1 MEIYLEQIIDWIFT
15 LSPASIYVIFGLIAY
30 FENVFPPVPGDVL
43 VVFGGYLAAE
53 QVVSFMGVLSV
64 TTFASVVGF
73 MNMYA
78 IGRYFGDKIERQ
90 RSKFWLMKFVD
101 VRHFDRGKRWMHRW
115 GQKVILANRFL
126 AGTRSVISVTAGLTN
141 VKAAPTIL
149 SSAISSLLW
158 NSILIWLGFIVNEN
172 WQIIG
177 EYLNIY
183 GWLILLLLVIGV
195 LIRYFYKSNK
205 KKKISGRE
213 D

>member
-1 MEIYLEQIIDWIFT
+1 MEIYLEQIIDWIVT
-15 LSPASIYVIFGLIAY
+15 LTPLSIYAMFGLVAY
-30 FENVFPPVPGDVL
+30 FENVFPPVPGDLL

-53 QVVSFMGVLSV
+53 QLISFMGVLSV

-101 VRHFDRGKRWMHRW
+101 VRHFDRAKRWMQRW
-115 GQKVILANRFL
+115 GQRVILVNRFL
-126 AGTRSVISVTAGLTN
+126 AGTRSVISITAGLTN
-141 VKAAPTIL
+141 VNAVPTIL

-158 NSILIWLGFIVNEN
+158 NGILIWLGFVVNEN
-172 WQIIG
+172 WQTIG

-195 LIRYFYKSNK
+195 LIRYFYKRK
-205 KKKISGRE
+205 KKKKLLNTE